1 MRCSERVVYNECCF
15 CTANRGHVPWSEI
28 SFLKKC
34 VGLSS
39 GWQIKISIFHSQIF
53 ASTFQMEYFNKTW
66 QSGLRCQLDFL
77 HWDCLDAD
85 LSLLKSR
92 SQTYFSPETWWTFI
106 LTFQASNNSPPV
118 TQQQKEFLVDFSEN
132 LGEYNCYLRGIYC
145 RDKYHQR
152 SVTIKSIVRINRLYD
167 DRLRALIKER
177 NEKNGWR
184 RAREMFFC
192 LLLDAELCLE

>member
-1 MRCSERVVYNECCF
+1 MFLGRRLLLCW
-15 CTANRGHVPWSEI
+15 PEI

-77 HWDCLDAD
+77 HCLDAD
-85 LSLLKSR
+85 LSLFKSR
-92 SQTYFSPETWWTFI
+92 SQTYFSPPETWWTFI
-106 LTFQASNNSPPV
+106 LTFQASNNSPPA
-118 TQQQKEFLVDFSEN
+118 TQQQKEFLVDLSEN

-145 RDKYHQR
+145 TDKYQIR
-152 SVTIKSIVRINRLYD
+152 KGMKRTDGEKREKCFSVCFLMLSCVLNNGPRQIFLSRLH
-167 DRLRALIKER
+167 
-177 NEKNGWR
+177 
-184 RAREMFFC
+184 
-192 LLLDAELCLE
+192 

>member
-1 MRCSERVVYNECCF
+1 MLFLHREPRTCSLVGVCW
-15 CTANRGHVPWSEI
+15 PEI

-77 HWDCLDAD
+77 HCLDAD
-85 LSLLKSR
+85 LSLFKSR
-92 SQTYFSPETWWTFI
+92 SQTYFSPLETWGTFI
-106 LTFQASNNSPPV
+106 LTFQASNNSPPA
-118 TQQQKEFLVDFSEN
+118 TQQQKEFLVDLSEN

-145 RDKYHQR
+145 TDKYQ
-152 SVTIKSIVRINRLYD
+152 
-167 DRLRALIKER
+167 IKER

-184 RAREMFFC
+184 KAREMFFC
-192 LLLDAELCLE
+192 LLLDVELRLE